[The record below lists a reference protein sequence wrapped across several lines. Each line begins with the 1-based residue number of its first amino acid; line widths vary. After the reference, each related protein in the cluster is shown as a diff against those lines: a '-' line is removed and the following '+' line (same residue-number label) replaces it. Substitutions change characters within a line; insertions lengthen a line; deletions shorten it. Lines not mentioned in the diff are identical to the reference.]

1 MSERD
6 WVRVTKDCV
15 DFDRIFCHGTSFDD
29 VILKLYK
36 LKEQYVKYESQGCQI
51 FFDVEYY
58 GYDGGSD
65 VYVIVDRPETDKEY
79 EKRLS
84 KEAEEARIKA
94 LRKAER
100 DARKIAKAQ
109 AMLAESEEAERAER
123 AEYERLKAKFG

>member
-6 WVRVTKDCV
+6 WVRVTKDCI
-15 DFDRIFCHGTSFDD
+15 DFDLLLCHGTSFDD
-29 VILKLYK
+29 VILKLQK
-36 LKEQYVKYESQGCQI
+36 LREQYVKYESQGCQI

-79 EKRLS
+79 EKRLAE
-84 KEAEEARIKA
+84 EAEEARIKA

-100 DARKIAKAQ
+100 DAKKLAKAQ
-109 AMLAESEEAERAER
+109 AIISETEEQER
-123 AEYERLKAKFG
+123 AEYERLKAKYG